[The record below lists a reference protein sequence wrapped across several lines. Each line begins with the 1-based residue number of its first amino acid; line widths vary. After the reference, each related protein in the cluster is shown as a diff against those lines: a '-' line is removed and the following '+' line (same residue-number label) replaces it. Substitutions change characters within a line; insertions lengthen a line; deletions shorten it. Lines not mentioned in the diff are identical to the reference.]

1 MSISLTLDNF
11 KKGIVV
17 IPTQGLGNRLRM
29 LACTYALC
37 RKLNLK
43 MFINWE
49 PAPECA
55 ILLHELL
62 DNNANQSI
70 YSIITPQILNN
81 NNQKYLFHGL
91 VHAEQFIN
99 NLSNITENYDYLVIM
114 GGHEFKLKS
123 MHMNE
128 LFYYKNE
135 FYQSIKYSE
144 VVNAEL
150 SNYDNYLN
158 RNYIGIHYRGIQHA
172 FDSADINNPKFISKP
187 YNPVDFTINSPIT
200 EFLDIIR
207 RLKSNLPLLIISNTP
222 ENIINLIKS
231 EFPNKEI
238 LNTFPSKFERNNSDA
253 IISSFVDMILLSR
266 SKLIIG
272 TYYSSFSDEAA
283 LFSCVPKITPVSD
296 FIKNNPKLSEGYHC
310 YGYGIYTTFNN
321 YVYFGLNMSN
331 YHMIKYFIHL

>member
-1 MSISLTLDNF
+1 MSIMLDNF

-17 IPTQGLGNRLRM
+17 IPTQGLGNRFRM
-29 LACTYALC
+29 MACTYALC

-49 PAPECA
+49 SAPECT
-55 ILLHELL
+55 ILLDELL
-62 DNNANQSI
+62 DNSSNTHLYNT
-70 YSIITPQILNN
+70 ITPKLLNN
-81 NNQKYLFHGL
+81 TNQKYLFHGL
-91 VHAEQFIN
+91 IHAEQFIN
-99 NLSNITENYDYLVIM
+99 NLSNIPEKYDYLVIM

-123 MHMNE
+123 MNINE
-128 LFYYKNE
+128 FLYYKNE
-135 FYQSIKYSE
+135 FYQTIKFSE

-158 RNYIGIHYRGIQHA
+158 RNYIGIHYRGIQQA
-172 FDSADINNPKFISKP
+172 YDSADINNPIFMSKP
-187 YNPVDFTINSPIT
+187 YNPVDFIINSPLN
-200 EFLDIIR
+200 EFIDIIR
-207 RLKSNLPLLIISNTP
+207 HLKSNLPLLIISNTP
-222 ENIINLIKS
+222 DIIINKIKN

-238 LNTFPSKFERNNSDA
+238 LITYPSKFERNNSDA

-296 FIKNNPKLSEGYHC
+296 YIKSNPKLSEGYHS
-310 YGYGIYTTFNN
+310 YGYGVYITFSN
-321 YVYFGLNMSN
+321 YIYFGLYMSN
-331 YHMIKYFIHL
+331 YHMIKYFTL